1 MLPVVPVINRTGKE
15 YATFASVQRR
25 ENVVKPTVRYRD
37 LNDLIRKLD
46 EQVLPLAERKLAEVR
61 PAGRA

>member
-1 MLPVVPVINRTGKE
+1 VINRTGKE
-15 YATFASVQRR
+15 YATFSSVQRR

-37 LNDLIRKLD
+37 LGDLITKLD
-46 EQVLPLAERKLAEVR
+46 EQVVPMAEKKLAEVQ